1 MPSPDCSFL
10 DNLNTTSPLVDSPF
24 SVDEGSYLDPFDT
37 FALGS
42 TDNGLISNGMVDEP
56 ASQFFYEC
64 YEDIK
69 PLKFSFV
76 DEFSC
81 VTGNVDLTRQFVDS
95 NTADGSKIGVA
106 SSVSSA
112 KKGKKFNVIKGQ
124 WTSDEDRL
132 LIQLVGLYGIRKW
145 ASIAQMLPG
154 RIGKQCRERW
164 HNHLRPNIKKEA
176 WSREEDK
183 VLIKAHKELGNKWS
197 EIAKMLPGRTE
208 NSVKNHWNATKRK
221 EYAKRKRCSKNPKPT
236 SLLQEYIKSL
246 KLRNNRCSTGQQ
258 LGLRI
263 EMSTRTND
271 AIETT
276 ESNNV
281 FPLTGEEEKVLV
293 SLSDEFC
300 LSDRLVPE
308 YDGDVLPDLD
318 LEFDDKMF
326 EETKMDV

>member
-124 WTSDEDRL
+124 WTSD
-132 LIQLVGLYGIRKW
+132 
-145 ASIAQMLPG
+145 
-154 RIGKQCRERW
+154 
-164 HNHLRPNIKKEA
+164 KEA

-183 VLIKAHKELGNKWS
+183 VLIKAHKELGNKWL